1 MVDGP
6 DAGLARLDAL
16 AAREGIG
23 GYHLLHAARA
33 DLLRRAGRF
42 GEAVIAYGQ
51 ALSLASNEAER
62 RYLGRRLAEV
72 STAQRSS
79 PPPPR
84 IVR

>member
-33 DLLRRAGRF
+33 DLLRRAGRL
-42 GEAVIAYGQ
+42 GDAGAAYEQ
-51 ALSLASNEAER
+51 ALSLAGNEAER

-72 STAQRSS
+72 SGAR
-79 PPPPR
+79 
-84 IVR
+84 